1 MPYAK
6 APPVVIRFL
15 PGLLLVVE
23 FVATVQIVKTESG
36 LKHLGRTQILKIG
49 CEVEYTFMVSVG
61 MRSVTDI
68 RKWSSS

>member
-1 MPYAK
+1 M
-6 APPVVIRFL
+6 
-15 PGLLLVVE
+15 E